1 MLSCSAVKNMAN
13 KLSKIGWQFQRCLND
28 NGKMAETGNPLANAE
43 IIGISG
49 KQYSGKD
56 VLAQLL
62 LDRLPD
68 FRKIPLALAIK
79 QEYARRHNL
88 TLEAIEA
95 NKAQYRPEL
104 IALGD
109 WGRKQDPDYWLKQVL
124 AQPGKK
130 IISDVRQKREHD
142 LLHEHGAFLIRL
154 NADRNV
160 RAQRGTIVSEDDP
173 TERELDTVSDWDA
186 VLTNNGSVDALARQL
201 NALI

>member
-1 MLSCSAVKNMAN
+1 MAN
-13 KLSKIGWQFQRCLND
+13 KLSKIGWQFKRCLND
-28 NGKMAETGNPLANAE
+28 NGKMAETGNPLSNAE

-62 LDRLPD
+62 LEHLPD

-79 QEYARRHNL
+79 QEYARRHHL

-95 NKAQYRPEL
+95 NKAQYRPDL

-109 WGRKQDPDYWLKQVL
+109 WGRQQDPDYWLKQAL

-130 IISDVRQKREHD
+130 IISDVRLKREHD
-142 LLHEHGAFLIRL
+142 LLREHGAFLIRL
-154 NADRNV
+154 NADRAV
-160 RAQRGTIVSEDDP
+160 RAQRGHIVSEDDP
-173 TERELDTVSDWDA
+173 TERELDAVTDWDA
-186 VLTNNGSVDALARQL
+186 VLTNNGSLEDLTRQL
-201 NALI
+201 DRLLG